1 MTPASSL
8 RTLVDL
14 AQKRTETAARDLG
27 TFNTQGREAES
38 KFEMLLRYRQDYQA
52 RYEQSI
58 KIGLHQA
65 GLQNYRAFLRKL
77 DQAIAQQQ
85 EALMRSKQQIVAGQ
99 QGWNEQRRQLKSFET
114 LSQRRDQADSR
125 RAAKAEQRAQ
135 DERASR
141 SSGSG
146 KNFSNDV

>member
-14 AQKRTETAARDLG
+14 AQKRTETAARNLG
-27 TFNTQGREAES
+27 TFNARGHEAES
-38 KFEMLLRYRQDYQA
+38 KLELLLRYRQDYRT

-58 KIGLHQA
+58 KNGLHQA

-77 DQAIAQQQ
+77 DEAIAQQH
-85 EALMRSKQQIVAGQ
+85 EALTYAKQQIEAGR

-114 LSQRRDQADSR
+114 LSQRRDQADFR
-125 RAAKAEQRAQ
+125 RAVRAEQRVQ
-135 DERASR
+135 DEHA
-141 SSGSG
+141 GKLPGPG
-146 KNFSNDV
+146 KNFSGDA

>member
-14 AQKRTETAARDLG
+14 AQRRTETAARDLG
-27 TFNTQGREAES
+27 MFNVQGREAENQ
-38 KFEMLLRYRQDYQA
+38 FDLLLRYRQDYQT

-58 KIGLHQA
+58 KNGLHQA
-65 GLQNYRAFLRKL
+65 GLQNYRAFLLKL
-77 DQAIAQQQ
+77 DQAIAQQRKVLAQ
-85 EALMRSKQQIVAGQ
+85 ARQQIEAGQ

-125 RAAKAEQRAQ
+125 RAAKAEQRVQ
-135 DERASR
+135 DEHASK
-141 SSGSG
+141 SPGFG
-146 KNFSNDV
+146 KNFSGDV